1 MTTMQAAKPHP
12 LGQRIK
18 AQRQRLGLSIAELAR
33 RAGVT
38 RDTLAAWESG
48 ATTPRANRLLTLAGV
63 LETSIAWLLE
73 GDETGA
79 PAPATTASTETAAL
93 REQLAQ
99 ARELA
104 QNLTTILDNLQTRL
118 NDLDRTDEG

>member
-18 AQRQRLGLSIAELAR
+18 QQRQRLGLSVAELAR

-73 GDETGA
+73 GEDTSI
-79 PAPATTASTETAAL
+79 PTPATTGNAETAAL

-104 QNLTTILDNLQTRL
+104 HSLTTILDSLQTRL
-118 NDLDRTDEG
+118 NELEGSNEG